1 MTSLSEEVQYMD
13 CSQHSRPL
21 FLMVSNG
28 LEDQRY
34 VDNVSVI
41 LVTEYRLIFDLLV
54 NASNFG
60 VRNTDSNE
68 GYKICAEV

>member
-21 FLMVSNG
+21 FLMLSNS
-28 LEDQRY
+28 LEDRRY
-34 VDNVSVI
+34 LDNVGVI
-41 LVTEYRLIFDLLV
+41 LVTEYRLVFNLLV
-54 NASNFG
+54 NVSMFG

-68 GYKICAEV
+68 CYKICAEV